1 MSEARGC
8 LQGHDVDRDPPS
20 DRSFGATGSLAN
32 VSGLILG
39 GLLLLADWTWIF
51 YLVTIITIPG
61 SIAAALLIPAH
72 TEAPV
77 LETSSFV
84 DEKAPAAPAA
94 LGPKPKMDYVGLLL
108 LTSAVVLL
116 IFGVSNGNVAGWMIA
131 DTLVPLILGVLLFP
145 AFFLWE
151 LRMPPIDA
159 LIHPATWQIKNF
171 KLLAVLSLCVS
182 LL

>member
-1 MSEARGC
+1 M
-8 LQGHDVDRDPPS
+8 
-20 DRSFGATGSLAN
+20 
-32 VSGLILG
+32 SGLILG

-51 YLVTIITIPG
+51 YLVTLVTIPG

-77 LETSSFV
+77 EESASFV
-84 DEKAPAAPAA
+84 DEKAPVVHTAS
-94 LGPKPKMDYVGLLL
+94 GPKPKMDYVGLLL

-116 IFGVSNGNVAGWMIA
+116 IFGVSNGNVTGWKIA
-131 DTLVPLILGVLLFP
+131 DTLVPLVLGTLLFP
-145 AFFLWE
+145 AFFMWE

-171 KLLAVLSLCVS
+171 KLLAVLSLCV
-182 LL
+182 LLQSARRCPEEWKH